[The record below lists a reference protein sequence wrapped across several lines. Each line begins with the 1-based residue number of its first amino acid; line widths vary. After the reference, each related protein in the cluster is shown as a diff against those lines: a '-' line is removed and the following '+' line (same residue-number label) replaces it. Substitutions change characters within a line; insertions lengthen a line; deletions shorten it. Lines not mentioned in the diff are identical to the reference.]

1 MTTRYLIRFDDVVPA
16 MAWSRF
22 RPFEEIAE
30 ELSLPFL
37 IGVVPECRDSKLM
50 VEPVRPDFW
59 SWVRAKQKA
68 GWTIAQ
74 HGYQHVYE
82 TGARGLLGIGR
93 KSEFA
98 GLPYEVQFE
107 KLSRGK
113 IILQNEGVWQDVF
126 MAPSHS
132 FDSETLRALRD
143 LNFTAITDGFGFYP
157 YELWGLT
164 AVPQL
169 VARPL
174 GFGFGVETIC
184 LHVNTMSDDAI
195 KRIIDFIHAHHQQ
208 IISFSE
214 AKEIIPAIPLIP
226 SFLRSATSLT
236 LRLRRAVRG

>member
-1 MTTRYLIRFDDVVPA
+1 
-16 MAWSRF
+16 
-22 RPFEEIAE
+22 
-30 ELSLPFL
+30 
-37 IGVVPECRDSKLM
+37 
-50 VEPVRPDFW
+50 
-59 SWVRAKQKA
+59 
-68 GWTIAQ
+68 
-74 HGYQHVYE
+74 
-82 TGARGLLGIGR
+82 
-93 KSEFA
+93 
-98 GLPYEVQFE
+98 
-107 KLSRGK
+107 
-113 IILQNEGVWQDVF
+113 